1 MPYPGEHS
9 ARIRDPDQYPKD
21 GIRRQNNKF
30 GRGIHV
36 IFGIRA
42 DGKSEVQ
49 AIRFDST
56 LFTVAEAKKWLQD
69 HDYHPILFEPATGT
83 AGKEQAAGGEMD
95 TELKQRALAV
105 EINPTLGNMQELD
118 GGLLVKGVKLLAAGT
133 WTDSTQKTPCR
144 YTPAKLKE
152 FAQNWTDRSLWSR
165 HGGGMPRDITE
176 KIGDIR
182 NIRYLEEAVMGDP
195 FFHGR
200 TSRSKDTMEMV
211 RHGLAGFVSVEMR
224 SRDRWVPGEKVFE
237 AEEIIFDGVA
247 TVNRGACN
255 VCTIRSNEKTPEEAP
270 KETPAK
276 KQVEILLKKESERM
290 DDTEK
295 KTLEDRFKALEEG
308 FTKQVDALKADAAA
322 KGKELEQTKAE
333 FEKMKKEP
341 VPPATKTETGKALET
356 VPEYM
361 VRVDRTAGTVG

>member
-1 MPYPGEHS
+1 MPFPGEHS
-9 ARIRDPDQYPKD
+9 ARIRDPDQYPEDKV
-21 GIRRQNNKF
+21 RRQNNKF
-30 GRGIHV
+30 GRGIDV

-56 LFTVAEAKKWLQD
+56 LFTVADAKKWLQD
-69 HDYHPILFEPATGT
+69 HDYHPILFEPAT
-83 AGKEQAAGGEMD
+83 AGKEQAAAEGEMD

-144 YTPAKLKE
+144 YTPEKLKE

-182 NIRYLEEAVMGDP
+182 NIRYLDEAVMGDP
-195 FFHGR
+195 FFHGK

-224 SRDRWVPGEKVFE
+224 TRDRWVPGEKVLE
-237 AEEIIFDGVA
+237 AEEIVFDGVA

-255 VCTIRSNEKTPEEAP
+255 ICTIRSNEETP
-270 KETPAK
+270 KETPAGK
-276 KQVEILLKKESERM
+276 EPVEILLKKESERM
-290 DDTEK
+290 DDTDK
-295 KTLEDRFKALEEG
+295 KTLEDRFKTLEEG
-308 FTKQVDALKADAAA
+308 FKKEVDALKADSAA

-333 FEKMKKEP
+333 LEKMKKQP
-341 VPPATKTETGKALET
+341 VPPATKTETPGKALEA
-356 VPEYM
+356 VPEYA
-361 VRVDRTAGTVG
+361 VRVDRKTGTVG